1 LPARIHERP
10 SIKIPFPFYS
20 PNPVDWKSNRKSMAV
35 IKNPSRVTA
44 SAVTMIVLSF
54 QRFFELGD
62 PVKESH
68 DGLVH

>member
-1 LPARIHERP
+1 
-10 SIKIPFPFYS
+10 
-20 PNPVDWKSNRKSMAV
+20 MAA

-68 DGLVH
+68 DGLVHRLCIR